1 MNKMSVTGKIKKITD
16 VQEKGTF
23 RFRKLILETQEKE
36 AKYNQTICID
46 FIANNCGLLDVWK
59 QGDLVEVQ
67 YNLRGRE
74 WTNPKG
80 EVLYFTTLNGW
91 KLKNFEEVSVTDQ
104 APDVDD
110 DFPF

>member
-1 MNKMSVTGKIKKITD
+1 MSVTGKIKKITD
-16 VQEKGTF
+16 VQERGTF

-74 WTNPKG
+74 GQIQKERFYISP
-80 EVLYFTTLNGW
+80 L
-91 KLKNFEEVSVTDQ
+91 
-104 APDVDD
+104 
-110 DFPF
+110 